1 MFFFI
6 ICLKQRIVFIFGRFT
21 NFWLFQENIFC
32 SFSVVVIRKGMDLP
46 EEKRASTNPDV
57 RKVSAEVTEKYSKF
71 SVEQSMR
78 SNHVFFLSL
87 VDF

>member
-1 MFFFI
+1 
-6 ICLKQRIVFIFGRFT
+6 
-21 NFWLFQENIFC
+21 
-32 SFSVVVIRKGMDLP
+32 MDLP